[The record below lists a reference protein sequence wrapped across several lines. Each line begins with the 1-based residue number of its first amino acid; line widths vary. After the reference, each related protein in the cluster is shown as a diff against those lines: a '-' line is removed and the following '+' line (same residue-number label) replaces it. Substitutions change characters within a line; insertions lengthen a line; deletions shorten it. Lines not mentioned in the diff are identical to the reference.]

1 MAATNGSIKEAA
13 VAIVMRTKDR
23 PLLLPRALSDVT
35 HQVFQDWHLYV
46 VNDAGDPKTVDHL
59 LEEHAE
65 ALAGRVTVIHN
76 STSRGMEAAS
86 NQAIHASSSP
96 YIAIH
101 DDDDTWHPEFLLRAL
116 AHLDGT
122 SDAAVGVRTE
132 IVWESVVGGEV
143 IEVEREIFL
152 PDIHEVTLFQLLR
165 HNRMVPIS
173 VLYRRS
179 VHDEI
184 GYYQEDL
191 PAVGDW
197 QFYLRLA
204 VSHRIGFLDGE
215 PFAFW
220 HQRREEG
227 GSLGNSVILR
237 ADDHRRFDLLV
248 RDEALREHVRQ
259 NGLGGLLY
267 MTRFVDTEI
276 GHLHG
281 RVIHNGEEILRL
293 MREQNDRIGAL
304 EAAISDASMV
314 SLLRRR
320 YRRLKGRLLAHRR

>member
-1 MAATNGSIKEAA
+1 M
-13 VAIVMRTKDR
+13 
-23 PLLLPRALSDVT
+23 
-35 HQVFQDWHLYV
+35 
-46 VNDAGDPKTVDHL
+46 
-59 LEEHAE
+59 
-65 ALAGRVTVIHN
+65 
-76 STSRGMEAAS
+76 
-86 NQAIHASSSP
+86 
-96 YIAIH
+96 
-101 DDDDTWHPEFLLRAL
+101 
-116 AHLDGT
+116 
-122 SDAAVGVRTE
+122 
-132 IVWESVVGGEV
+132 
-143 IEVEREIFL
+143 
-152 PDIHEVTLFQLLR
+152 
-165 HNRMVPIS
+165 
-173 VLYRRS
+173 LYRRS

-227 GSLGNSVILR
+227 GSLGNSVIIR

-320 YRRLKGRLLAHRR
+320 YRRLKGRILAHRR